1 MERPAPI
8 TSSSPPGSSNLDN
21 GPSFLEI
28 LAAQREARRAAGETI
43 GVGAFESWDVSPPIE
58 TRRSAVIND
67 GNVPDFDLDEEAGSV
82 EARARRLPRGFG
94 QGVVEYSLLLVLIA
108 LVVSVVLVTVGHQ
121 AQDIFSN
128 LSHGLAT

>member
-8 TSSSPPGSSNLDN
+8 TSSSLSGSSNLDD

-43 GVGAFESWDVSPPIE
+43 GGGAVEPWDVSPPIE
-58 TRRSAVIND
+58 TRRSAAIND
-67 GNVPDFDLDEEAGSV
+67 GDVPDFDVDEETGSV
-82 EARARRLPRGFG
+82 KARARRLPRGFG
-94 QGVVEYSLLLVLIA
+94 QGVVEYALLLVLIA
-108 LVVSVVLVTVGHQ
+108 LVVSVVLGTVGHQ

>member
-1 MERPAPI
+1 MERPAPF
-8 TSSSPPGSSNLDN
+8 TSSAPPGSSNLDN

-43 GVGAFESWDVSPPIE
+43 GVGAFEPWDAPPPIE
-58 TRRSAVIND
+58 PRRPAVTND
-67 GNVPDFDLDEEAGSV
+67 GNVPDFDPDEGTGSA

-94 QGVVEYSLLLVLIA
+94 QGVVEYALLLVLIA
-108 LVVSVVLVTVGHQ
+108 LVVSVVLGTVGHQ
-121 AQDIFSN
+121 AQNIFSN

>member
-8 TSSSPPGSSNLDN
+8 NSSSPSGSSNLDD

-43 GVGAFESWDVSPPIE
+43 GGGAVGSWDVSPPIDG
-58 TRRSAVIND
+58 RRSAAID
-67 GNVPDFDLDEEAGSV
+67 GGGTPDFDLDEETGSV

-94 QGVVEYSLLLVLIA
+94 QGVVEYALLLVLIA
-108 LVVSVVLVTVGHQ
+108 VVVSVVLGTVGHQ